1 MVLAEHRQGNLR
13 DITFELLA
21 LARNLAEPMKLKVN
35 CLLLGK
41 DNEAL
46 AQNLTNFADEV
57 TSVTAEILA
66 NFNSEIYR
74 KVITRIAKEH
84 KPSLILIG
92 HTAFGIDLAPGLA
105 YELNLPLITDCI
117 EVLHE
122 NNKLVMTRQVFSGK
136 LNARMRFKTES
147 GVLTIRAGT
156 FKPTAPQREASIERS
171 EMNRKGTIVESALGG
186 LSPELLT
193 GYASNFLGY
202 EEAPTTGIDITKAD
216 IIVAIG
222 RGIKEQKNLPIVEE
236 LAKTIGGELACTR
249 PVIDAGWLPKD
260 RQVGS
265 SGKTVKPK
273 LYIALGISGAFQHI
287 SGMKQAQTIV
297 AVNKDPNAPIFSVAH
312 YGIVG
317 DLLKIVPTLSEK
329 IKEIGL
335 K

>member
-1 MVLAEHRQGNLR
+1 MALAEHRQGNLR
-13 DITFELLA
+13 DITIELLA
-21 LARNLAEPMKLKVN
+21 CAQELAKPMNLKVN
-35 CLLLGK
+35 CICLGK
-41 DNEAL
+41 NNESIAK
-46 AQNLTNFADEV
+46 NLTNYADEV
-57 TSVTAEILA
+57 TLIEDELLA

-74 KVITRIAKEH
+74 RVIAKIACEH
-84 KPSLILIG
+84 KPSLLLIG

-117 EVLHE
+117 EVWF
-122 NNKLVMTRQVFSGK
+122 KDGQWVTTRQIYSGK
-136 LNARMRFKTES
+136 LNARVRFKTES
-147 GVLTIRAGT
+147 GVLTIRSGT
-156 FKPTAPQREASIERS
+156 FKPTEPKL
-171 EMNRKGTIVESALGG
+171 KGNIVTKPL
-186 LSPELLT
+186 PKELLS
-193 GYASNFLGY
+193 GLESSFLGY

-222 RGIKEQKNLPIVEE
+222 RGIKEQKNMPLVEE
-236 LAKTIGGELACTR
+236 FAKTIGGELACTR

-287 SGMKQAQTIV
+287 SGMKSAQTIV

-329 IKEIGL
+329 IKEI
-335 K
+335 KSA